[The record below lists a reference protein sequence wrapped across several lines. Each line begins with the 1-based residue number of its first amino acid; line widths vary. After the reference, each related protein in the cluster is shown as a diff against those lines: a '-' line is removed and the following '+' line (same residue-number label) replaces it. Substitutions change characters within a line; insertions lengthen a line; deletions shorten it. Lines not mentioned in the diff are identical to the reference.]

1 MKDGTVVTWEDEKY
15 CGGCKKVKAALRGA
29 DKIYAIRTAFAAVL
43 KDVVNCTVMNGSA
56 MTCDRKNTG
65 AEYLVM

>member
-1 MKDGTVVTWEDEKY
+1 M
-15 CGGCKKVKAALRGA
+15 ALIGVH
-29 DKIYAIRTAFAAVL
+29 KIYATRIAFAAVL